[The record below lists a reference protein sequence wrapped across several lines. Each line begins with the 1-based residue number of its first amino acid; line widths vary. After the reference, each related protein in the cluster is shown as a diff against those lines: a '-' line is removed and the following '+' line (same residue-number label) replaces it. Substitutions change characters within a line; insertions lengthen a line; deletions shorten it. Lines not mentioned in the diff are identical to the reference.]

1 MPEHV
6 PGHFFAL
13 FLPRHVLQH
22 PPGQNIGLF
31 LPRHVLQH
39 LPGQNIGLFLPR
51 HVLGGGFDLC
61 GVMCK
66 FAYY

>member
-22 PPGQNIGLF
+22 
-31 LPRHVLQH
+31 
-39 LPGQNIGLFLPR
+39 LPGQNIGLFLPW
-51 HVLGGGFDLC
+51 HVLGGENKAALPG
-61 GVMCK
+61 
-66 FAYY
+66 